1 MSVTMRRQ
9 AADTVCDL
17 FSQDDRIAAVLS
29 EISVEYFAPAFAH
42 APRRIVNVGIM
53 EPTMVGVAAGFA
65 MEGFHPVAHT
75 ISPFLAERALEQ
87 VKLDLGNQELGATL
101 IGTGGSFDYGVEGT
115 THHAPGDVQ
124 AMLTIPGMRV
134 LVPGHP
140 AEVDMLLRATVGD
153 GVLTYMRLQVVH
165 NPEPAPAGPG
175 QVRPLRDG
183 DETAVLAIGPMLGR
197 VLEATADLDVR
208 VLYTATAA
216 PIDRRAL
223 REAAAGVTQLIT
235 AEPFHEGTLAAQV
248 VPALADRPARFE
260 FIGVPRRLVRD
271 YGSPQEHDRA
281 LGLDA
286 AGLHERIAGVLG

>member
-9 AADTVCDL
+9 AADTVCGL
-17 FSQDDRIAAVLS
+17 FSHDDRIAVVLS

-42 APRRIVNVGIM
+42 DPGRIVNVGIM
-53 EPTMVGVAAGFA
+53 EATMVGVAAGFA

-140 AEVDMLLRATVGD
+140 AEVDTLLRATLGD
-153 GVLTYMRLQVVH
+153 GVLTYMRLQAVH

-175 QVRPLRDG
+175 RVRSLRAG
-183 DETAVLAIGPMLGR
+183 GETAVLAIGPMLGR
-197 VLEATADLDVR
+197 VLEATVDLDVR

-223 REAAAGVTQLIT
+223 REVAAGVTRLIT
-235 AEPFHEGTLAAQV
+235 VEPFHEGTLAPQV

-260 FIGVPRRLVRD
+260 FIGVPRRLVRE

-286 AGLHERIAGVLG
+286 AGLRARIAGGLA

>member
-1 MSVTMRRQ
+1 MSATMRSQ
-9 AADTVCDL
+9 AAGTVCDV
-17 FSQDDRIAAVLS
+17 FARDDRIAVVLS
-29 EISVEYFAPAFAH
+29 EISVEHFAPAFAH
-42 APRRIVNVGIM
+42 DARRIVNVGIM
-53 EPTMVGVAAGFA
+53 EATMVGVAAGFA

-140 AEVDMLLRATVGD
+140 DEVDALLRTTVGD
-153 GVLTYMRLQVVH
+153 GALTYMRLQVVH
-165 NPEPAPAGPG
+165 NPEPVAAAAGE
-175 QVRPLRDG
+175 VRPLRSAG
-183 DETAVLAIGPMLGR
+183 SAAVLAIGPMLGR
-197 VLEATADLDVR
+197 VLEATADMDVS

-216 PIDRRAL
+216 PIDAQAL
-223 REAAAGVTQLIT
+223 RAAAGDAPRLIT
-235 AEPFHEGTLAAQV
+235 VEPFHEGTLAAQV
-248 VPALADRPARFE
+248 VAALADRPAQFE
-260 FIGVPRRLVRD
+260 FVGVPRRLVRE

-286 AGLHERIAGVLG
+286 AGLRQRIAGALA